1 MTSSR
6 DMKRQSITELVGG
19 ANSLVRQ
26 GIKLGGKKGGRAVQ
40 QGQSA
45 AIKAGQG
52 AKVKASQGNKS
63 KMVGSG
69 KYEKAGAMVGGV
81 AGGIAG
87 GVLDGPLP
95 VGDIVGGIAGSKLG
109 GKIGRQF
116 DKRANTKKEQFS
128 DWRSEYLDEFVGT
141 TVAGTAGAATA
152 KPKDRLRKSIGS
164 GAGYA
169 VGAKGG
175 EMAGKSI
182 GGAVGQ
188 AAGVAAGKSATFGI
202 GIPGAGMV
210 GKQVGKVVGKVAGG
224 VAGGVT
230 GSVVG
235 NKLAGETKKNKPT
248 NEQYTFEDF
257 MEAKALD
264 PSLVGAAS
272 IRQTGAGGRKYPER
286 KKSEGERTRVKAVGG
301 GKTAPAA
308 SYKDR
313 KDIGDTKARS
323 NVEQQPTKERGSSEV
338 KQSYADKVKAE
349 RKKAAQARIAARKG
363 GGEATTEKPKARDTE
378 KKATEL
384 LKKKTTKA
392 VAPGYKPQKAS
403 GMTRAERDKRR
414 GEGERMLKGI
424 MKDQETSKYKK
435 ETGTNPDAKGRTKIL
450 GRVNKRMST

>member
-45 AIKAGQG
+45 AVKAGQG

-116 DKRANTKKEQFS
+116 DKRANTKKEQYS
-128 DWRSEYLDEFVGT
+128 DWRSDVDIQELKFGEKGKTFFYNDPKARRDTLNQTGKDPGYVSGDAVKSYIGNKVGD
-141 TVAGTAGAATA
+141 VVKSAGKATAIGAAGLGTYHLA
-152 KPKDRLRKSIGS
+152 K
-164 GAGYA
+164 
-169 VGAKGG
+169 
-175 EMAGKSI
+175 
-182 GGAVGQ
+182 
-188 AAGVAAGKSATFGI
+188 
-202 GIPGAGMV
+202 
-210 GKQVGKVVGKVAGG
+210 KVLG
-224 VAGGVT
+224 
-230 GSVVG
+230 G
-235 NKLAGETKKNKPT
+235 NKKKEN

-323 NVEQQPTKERGSSEV
+323 NVEQQPTRERGSAGLSAKE
-338 KQSYADKVKAE
+338 QQRKAYRE
-349 RKKAAQARIAARKG
+349 RKARESG
-363 GGEATTEKPKARDTE
+363 GSTAPKKKEAE

-392 VAPGYKPQKAS
+392 VAPGYKPAKAS

>member
-19 ANSLVRQ
+19 AGSLVRQ
-26 GIKLGGKKGGRAVQ
+26 GVKLGGKKGGRAVQ

-45 AIKAGQG
+45 AIKAGQS
-52 AKVKASQGNKS
+52 AKVKASQGNQS

-69 KYEKAGAMVGGV
+69 KFEKAGAMVGGV

-95 VGDIVGGIAGSKLG
+95 VGDIVGGIAGSKIG

-116 DKRANTKKEQFS
+116 DKRANTKTEQYS
-128 DWRSEYLDEFVGT
+128 DWRSDVDIQELKFGEKGKTFFYNDPKARRDTLNQTGKDPGYVSGDAVKSYVGNK
-141 TVAGTAGAATA
+141 VG
-152 KPKDRLRKSIGS
+152 DVVKS
-164 GAGYA
+164 
-169 VGAKGG
+169 
-175 EMAGKSI
+175 AGKSVVDY
-182 GGAVGQ
+182 AVKNP
-188 AAGVAAGKSATFGI
+188 GKATAI
-202 GIPGAGMV
+202 GAGIV
-210 GKQVGKVVGKVAGG
+210 GAGLLAKKVLGG
-224 VAGGVT
+224 D
-230 GSVVG
+230 
-235 NKLAGETKKNKPT
+235 KKKEN

-264 PSLVGAAS
+264 PALAGAAS

-286 KKSEGERTRVKAVGG
+286 KKSEGERTRVKAIGG
-301 GKTAPAA
+301 GKTAPVA

-323 NVEQQPTKERGSSEV
+323 NVEQQPQKERGTAGLSAKE
-338 KQSYADKVKAE
+338 QQRKAYRE
-349 RKKAAQARIAARKG
+349 RKARESG
-363 GGEATTEKPKARDTE
+363 GSTAPKKKEAEKT
-378 KKATEL
+378 ATEL

-392 VAPGYKPQKAS
+392 VAPGYKPAQAS

-424 MKDQETSKYKK
+424 MKDQETDKYKK
-435 ETGTNPDAKGRTKIL
+435 ETGQNPDAKGRTKIL